1 MLFSEE
7 RTEEILAIDEARTRF
22 QVRDAPFGEIGDYR
36 FFEVSLWGRPPK
48 PSHFRRPRQ
57 DAGGMPLKGGFSR
70 K

>member
-7 RTEEILAIDEARTRF
+7 RTEEILAIDEALMRL
-22 QVRDAPFGEIGDYR
+22 QERDARIGEIGDYR
-36 FFEVSLWGRPPK
+36 FFEGSLGARPPK

-57 DAGGMPLKGGFSR
+57 DAGGMPVKGGFSR